1 MDMLNGDLL
10 LSNEATTKGNSKKRK
25 ASDECSADES
35 GFHFIAF
42 MPIEDQLWKLDGL
55 ERQPM
60 SLGMN
65 SSSVQSYLQALILC
79 SIGTLQG
86 GWLDQAKPHI
96 EARMAQAEEGQIEFA
111 ILGLV
116 RDPLL
121 DLIPKLAENIKSIS
135 GLTSRLDSI
144 KPDWRDFETAS
155 VRDQSSGLLT
165 AVDSSYE
172 ITPELIDQAD
182 IPINV
187 GQLCESDA
195 VQDIIIQRQQLVSE
209 QARLR
214 LLIRDEQ
221 QSNWSDEDRAAARRC
236 DYGAMMQKFVGKL
249 KVKRRSLD
257 QKAET

>member
-1 MDMLNGDLL
+1 MLNGDLL
-10 LSNEATTKGNSKKRK
+10 LSNEATAKGNSKKRK
-25 ASDECSADES
+25 ANDECNADES

-60 SLGMN
+60 SLGMRPL
-65 SSSVQSYLQALILC
+65 SVRSYVHALMLC
-79 SIGTLQG
+79 HIGTFKDD
-86 GWLDQAKPHI
+86 WLDQAKPHI
-96 EARMAQAEEGQIEFA
+96 EARMAQYEEGQIEFA

-116 RDPLL
+116 RDPLV
-121 DLIPKLAENIKSIS
+121 DLIPRLAENIKSIS

-155 VRDQSSGLLT
+155 FQDQSSGLLT
-165 AVDSSYE
+165 TVDSSYGL
-172 ITPELIDQAD
+172 TPDIIHQANL
-182 IPINV
+182 PTNV
-187 GQLCESDA
+187 DQLCESEI
-195 VQDIIIQRQQLVSE
+195 VQDIITKRQQLVTD

-214 LLIRDEQ
+214 LLVRDEQ
-221 QSNWSDEDRAAARRC
+221 QSNWSDEERAAARRC

-257 QKAET
+257 TEGKT